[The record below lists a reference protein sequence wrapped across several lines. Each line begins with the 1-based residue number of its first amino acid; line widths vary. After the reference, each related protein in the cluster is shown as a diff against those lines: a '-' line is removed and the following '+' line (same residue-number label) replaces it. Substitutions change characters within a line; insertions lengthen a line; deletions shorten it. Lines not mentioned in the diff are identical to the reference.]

1 MTPELEGGLGRL
13 RGSLPGR
20 ATLLLTA
27 VTAALCLFCP
37 QFSGVARASDW
48 SQLCAGYTPCSS
60 GTYTTH
66 GYQDAAGQSWWA
78 MYPGI
83 NCTNYAAFV
92 ESQVYGVSTPRLL
105 LGDAYQWADR
115 ATEAGIPVD
124 QTPTV
129 GSVAVWGPQAP
140 GMGGYGH
147 VAVVEAIGP
156 DGSYIDVSQSGM
168 GAQADGYDWERIPR
182 GGGAWE
188 TWPSSFIHFAGP
200 GIPGTVPDLGHRIA
214 GAELTMPGG

>member
-1 MTPELEGGLGRL
+1 MTPELEGGLASR
-13 RGSLPGR
+13 RGSVSRGI
-20 ATLLLTA
+20 ALLTA
-27 VTAALCLFCP
+27 TAAATLCLLAT
-37 QFSGVARASDW
+37 QFAASARAADT
-48 SQLCAGYTPCSS
+48 SQLCAGYSPCSTGS
-60 GTYTTH
+60 FTTH
-66 GYQDAAGQSWWA
+66 GYQYAADESWWA

-92 ESQVYGVSTPRLL
+92 ESQVYGVPTPHLL
-105 LGDAYQWADR
+105 MGDAYQWADR

-129 GSVAVWGPQAP
+129 GSVAVWGADAA

-156 DGSYIDVSQSGM
+156 NGSYIDISQSGM
-168 GAQADGYDWERIPR
+168 GSQDDGYDWERIPR
-182 GGGAWE
+182 AGGSWE

-200 GIPGTVPDLGHRIA
+200 GIPTAVPHLGHLKA
-214 GAELTMPGG
+214 GAELTMAG

>member
-1 MTPELEGGLGRL
+1 MTPELEGGPASRRGSVL
-13 RGSLPGR
+13 RGM
-20 ATLLLTA
+20 ALLTA
-27 VTAALCLFCP
+27 TVAAALCLLCV
-37 QFSGVARASDW
+37 QFAAAARAADT
-48 SQLCAGYTPCSS
+48 SQLCAGYTPC
-60 GTYTTH
+60 GAGPFTTH
-66 GYQDAAGQSWWA
+66 GYQNAADQSWWA

-92 ESQVYGVSTPRLL
+92 ESQVYGVPTPSLL
-105 LGDAYQWADR
+105 MGDAYQWADR

-129 GSVAVWGPQAP
+129 GSVAVWGSDAP

-156 DGSYIDVSQSGM
+156 DGGYIDVSQSGM
-168 GAQADGYDWERIPR
+168 GSQDDGYDWERIPR
-182 GGGAWE
+182 SGGAWE

-200 GIPGTVPDLGHRIA
+200 GIPSAVPHLGHLKA
-214 GAELTMPGG
+214 GAELT